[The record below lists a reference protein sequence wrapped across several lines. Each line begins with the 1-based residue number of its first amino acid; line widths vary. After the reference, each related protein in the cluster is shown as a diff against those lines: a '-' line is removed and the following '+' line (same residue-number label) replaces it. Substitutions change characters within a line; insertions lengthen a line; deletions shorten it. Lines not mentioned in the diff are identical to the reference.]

1 MRVLVTGGCG
11 LVGAFAVRRLL
22 ALGHEP
28 VAYDVATNFEL
39 LADVRGRVPF
49 VRGDVLNLPDLLAA
63 VREHGVRRILHMA
76 SILTLGAAAAP
87 YAATRVNILGTLNVF
102 EAVRALGVGRAGFCS
117 TRQGRAR
124 STAFAHQARAG
135 RHEL

>member
-28 VAYDVATNFEL
+28 VAYDVVPNFEL
-39 LADVRGRVPF
+39 LADVPGRLPF
-49 VRGDVLNLPDLLAA
+49 GRGDVLNLPVLRAA
-63 VREHGVRRILHMA
+63 VRQHGVCPILHMA

-87 YAATRVNILGTLNVF
+87 YTATRVNILGTLNVF
-102 EAVRALGVGRAGFCS
+102 EAVRALGLERAVFCS
-117 TRQGRAR
+117 TGKVRPDG
-124 STAFAHQARAG
+124 AG
-135 RHEL
+135 